1 MDIKYLLLFLMRLDA
16 FVCSLFTCV
25 LFLCL
30 SSSFCSGVRRYVLLT
45 YYTCFNQLGEEL
57 LHASLSQKITLILNY
72 SL

>member
-1 MDIKYLLLFLMRLDA
+1 MDIEYLLLFLIRLDA

-30 SSSFCSGVRRYVLLT
+30 SSTFCSGVRCYVLLT
-45 YYTCFNQLGEEL
+45 YYTCLNQLGEEL
-57 LHASLSQKITLILNY
+57 LHASLSQKIRLILNY